1 MEYVIITNKQVMDSL
16 NTLGHL
22 ADRNRYAH
30 TVVNIPKIGPVNWQ
44 GDAGVVETE
53 KFYAMLYSSNG
64 INSSL
69 VGCAEQVYMQ
79 AVNGDWFP
87 VKKSEYA
94 NIAKQI
100 GALYDGVPLAGT
112 DIGHPEVQH
121 RFACLNLKV
130 SDHFELAA

>member
-16 NTLGHL
+16 NTLAHL
-22 ADRNRYAH
+22 AERSRYALT
-30 TVVNIPKIGPVNWQ
+30 TVTIPGTGPVNGE
-44 GDAGVVETE
+44 GDETVALTE

-69 VGCAEQVYMQ
+69 TGCAEQVYMQ
-79 AVNGDWFP
+79 AINGDWFP
-87 VKKSEYA
+87 VKKSQYA

-130 SDHFELAA
+130 SDHFELAV

>member
-16 NTLGHL
+16 NTLAHL
-22 ADRNRYAH
+22 AERSRYAIT
-30 TVVNIPKIGPVNWQ
+30 TVTIPMAPLCE
-44 GDAGVVETE
+44 GDNLPETE
-53 KFYAMLYSSNG
+53 KFYAMLYSGNG